1 MDAMGTPCYRGPAG
15 RPYDARVR
23 RLIALVC
30 VLIVFDLALWSAVV
44 PLLPYYR
51 HALGLSTLQTAW
63 ILAAFSLAVIVVA
76 VPMGH
81 LADRIG
87 PRLVTAIGTVA
98 MAVATAGLALA
109 TSFPQLM
116 VARVFQGAADAAV
129 WGAGLAWVAARAPVE
144 RRGEAVG
151 YAQVAATIGVITGP
165 FIGGVV
171 TTTFGIR
178 PTFLGMT
185 ALFTILL
192 VLIALEPDAR
202 IEDHRRTGMISALRA
217 SLGESLITASVSM
230 ILVVALVGGALQ
242 LLVPLHLSSLG
253 VDRSGIGL
261 VYSVGA
267 VLGAGVVIITA
278 RVGDRVG
285 RVPLA
290 TGACA
295 ALAVLTACFA
305 LPAGIAVF
313 VGLVIACS
321 GAQSILYAVGYPL
334 STDGADRAQLGHGV
348 VLGVVNLMW
357 GIGAVVGPVAGSRLA
372 GWQGTRAS
380 YALLAVVCA
389 ATAVMFVRVQRGPAS
404 PSSQV
409 GS

>member
-1 MDAMGTPCYRGPAG
+1 M
-15 RPYDARVR
+15 R

-30 VLIVFDLALWSAVV
+30 LLVVFDLALWSAVV
-44 PLLPYYR
+44 PLLPHYR
-51 HALGLSTLQTAW
+51 RALGLTTLQTAW

-81 LADRIG
+81 LADRVG
-87 PRLVTAIGTVA
+87 PRLVTVIGTLS
-98 MAVATAGLALA
+98 MAAATAGLALA
-109 TSFPQLM
+109 GTFGELM
-116 VARVFQGAADAAV
+116 VARLFQGAADAAV

-144 RRGEAVG
+144 RRGEFVG
-151 YAQVAATIGVITGP
+151 YAQVAATVGVVAGP

-178 PTFLGMT
+178 TTFLGMT
-185 ALFTILL
+185 ALFAILL
-192 VLIALEPDAR
+192 ALIALEPDAR
-202 IEDHRRTGMISALRA
+202 TEEGRRTSMTSALRA
-217 SLGESLITASVSM
+217 SLGDSMITASVGM

-267 VLGAGVVIITA
+267 VLGGGAIVVTA

-290 TGACA
+290 AGACGVLA
-295 ALAVLTACFA
+295 ALTAAFT
-305 LPAGIAVF
+305 LPAGISVF
-313 VGLVIACS
+313 VALVIACS
-321 GAQSILYAVGYPL
+321 AAQSILYAVGYPL
-334 STDGADRAQLGHGV
+334 STDGADRARLGHGV

-372 GWQGTRAS
+372 DWQGTRAA

-389 ATAVMFVRVQRGPAS
+389 ATAALFVRSQRPS
-404 PSSQV
+404 PGSQI
-409 GS
+409 GR

>member
-1 MDAMGTPCYRGPAG
+1 
-15 RPYDARVR
+15 VR

-30 VLIVFDLALWSAVV
+30 VLVVFDLALWSAVV
-44 PLLPYYR
+44 PLLPHYR
-51 HALGLSTLQTAW
+51 RALGLSTLQAAW

-81 LADRIG
+81 LADRVG
-87 PRLVTAIGTVA
+87 PRLVTLIGTLS
-98 MAVATAGLALA
+98 MAAATAGLALA
-109 TSFPQLM
+109 NSFGELM

-129 WGAGLAWVAARAPVE
+129 WGAGLAWVAARAPLE
-144 RRGEAVG
+144 RRGESVG
-151 YAQVAATIGVITGP
+151 YAQVAATLGVITGP

-178 PTFLGMT
+178 ATFLGMT
-185 ALFTILL
+185 TLFVILL

-202 IEDHRRTGMISALRA
+202 MEAHRRTSMRWALRA
-217 SLGESLITASVSM
+217 SLGESLITASVGM

-253 VDRSGIGL
+253 VERSGIGL

-267 VLGAGVVIITA
+267 VLGGGAVVVTA

-290 TGACA
+290 AGACA
-295 ALAVLTACFA
+295 ALAILTAAFT
-305 LPAGIAVF
+305 LPAGIGVF

-321 GAQSILYAVGYPL
+321 AAQSILYAVGYPL

-372 GWQGTRAS
+372 DWQGTRAS
-380 YALLAVVCA
+380 YALLALISATTA
-389 ATAVMFVRVQRGPAS
+389 ALFVRSQRAS
-404 PSSQV
+404 PGSQT
-409 GS
+409 GR